1 MTPPAFAPHRSLA
14 FWLLL
19 ALAIVAADQATKL
32 LVVQRFALGEWLPLT
47 SYFSLVRAHNPGAA
61 FSLLADAGGW
71 QRWLLSGIAAAAAVF
86 IVWLLRKHP
95 TQTLFCAAITLIL
108 GGALGNLVDRL
119 VHGHVIDFLQFR
131 FGFLEPLFHGGFFP
145 SFNLAD
151 MAITA
156 GAASLIVDEGLRWRR
171 ERRAQRQP
179 R

>member
-1 MTPPAFAPHRSLA
+1 MTRPAPAHRSLA

-19 ALAIVAADQATKL
+19 AAAIVAADQLTKL
-32 LVVQRFALGEWLPLT
+32 LVVQRFAEGEWLPLT

-71 QRWLLSGIAAAAAVF
+71 QRWLLSGIAAGAAVF
-86 IVWLLRKHP
+86 IVWLLRRHP
-95 TQTLFCAAITLIL
+95 GQTLFCTAITLIL

-119 VHGHVIDFLQFR
+119 VYGHVVDFLQFR

-145 SFNLAD
+145 SFNVAD

-156 GAASLIVDEGLRWRR
+156 GAASLIVDELLRWRR
-171 ERRAQRQP
+171 ERRAQRQQP